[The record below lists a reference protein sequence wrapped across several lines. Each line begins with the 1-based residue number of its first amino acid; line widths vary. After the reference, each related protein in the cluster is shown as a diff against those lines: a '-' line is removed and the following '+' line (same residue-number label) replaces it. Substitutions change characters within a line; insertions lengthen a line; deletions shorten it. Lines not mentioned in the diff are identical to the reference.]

1 MKHEEP
7 DQIPFDLAGTTWTG
21 IINGA
26 YQQLLARVNFDPGK
40 PDWADLIQ
48 HIVTILFTNESPC
61 YRITQKDMNKPGG
74 SINLKY

>member
-7 DQIPFDLAGTTWTG
+7 DQIPFNLAGTTWTG

-26 YQQLLARVNFDPGK
+26 YQKLLGQVSFDSEK

-48 HIVTILFTNESPC
+48 HIVTILYTNEL
-61 YRITQKDMNKPGG
+61 KN
-74 SINLKY
+74 INNGDIVFIKMET